1 MARKISENKAE
12 SIIRLSDGAFE
23 QVLENK
29 SKGKFYYIGEDAVK
43 FIDNSKGKMLI
54 SEYKS
59 IEDLVEQL
67 EKGYRQ

>member
-12 SIIRLSDGAFE
+12 SIIRLSDGAVE

>member
-1 MARKISENKAE
+1 MARKITENKDE

-23 QVLENK
+23 QVLINK
-29 SKGKFYYIGEDAVK
+29 SKGKFYHIGENIVK

-67 EKGYRQ
+67 EKG